1 MSPFSAWQW
10 SSAARH
16 KKLAFGARFER
27 FLHLFIV
34 ESSIVLFI
42 SAWQSAPES
51 FGDRNLV
58 KERGEECV

>member
-1 MSPFSAWQW
+1 VL
-10 SSAARH
+10 RGT